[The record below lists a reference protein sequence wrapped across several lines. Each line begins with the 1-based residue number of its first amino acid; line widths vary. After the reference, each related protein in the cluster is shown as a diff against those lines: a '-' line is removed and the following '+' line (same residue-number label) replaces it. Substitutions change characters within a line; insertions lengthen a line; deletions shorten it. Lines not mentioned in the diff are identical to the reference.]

1 MDWFFSGLLIAV
13 SGATVI
19 FTGYLVRRLF
29 TIGLGPVDPG
39 PVHPASAEAPHD

>member
-1 MDWFFSGLLIAV
+1 MDWFFSGLLIAF

-29 TIGLGPVDPG
+29 TAGPDPVD
-39 PVHPASAEAPHD
+39 PASAEAPHE